1 MEDILSI
8 IPKSASAYTDLLQA
22 KNAYDAAI
30 AAGQGEIAEAKAGA
44 VRDLISQAQQNRD
57 PKYAKK
63 LDTDIKR
70 QVADLYKFGSQYI
83 QKETKSTAQQPPEDE
98 VAKAAMINAALAG
111 FNARVD
117 EASQRGVSVPPQLV
131 SSIQSLIG
139 TGRIKEAADLQEQTL
154 GPVESA
160 TERRTRLV
168 QEQETQ
174 KAEKAKELESKGII
188 STINRYVDA
197 KGNPTQDLDDATG
210 YFEEAATGIAK
221 VAPFLGTQSPK
232 SRASQQELS
241 REIEKSIMAAAA
253 NLKPVSNFELKQLE
267 SRRPQISDPP
277 EVWANYLSGVRD
289 VIQKDKTRT
298 DSEVPRELGEIQR
311 ATDLLRSKLKK

>member
-1 MEDILSI
+1 MDFNEYVKSKGYKSGDF
-8 IPKSASAYTDLLQA
+8 IPKTVANQLHSAWLKGNEPST
-22 KNAYDAAI
+22 
-30 AAGQGEIAEAKAGA
+30 KAP
-44 VRDLISQAQQNRD
+44 SEKPQ
-57 PKYAKK
+57 
-63 LDTDIKR
+63 
-70 QVADLYKFGSQYI
+70 
-83 QKETKSTAQQPPEDE
+83 EDE
-98 VAKAAMINAALAG
+98 AAKAAMIQAAQAG
-111 FNARVD
+111 FNVRVQD
-117 EASQRGVSVPPQLV
+117 ASSRGIQVPEQV
-131 SSIQSLIG
+131 VYSIQSLIN
-139 TGRIKEAADLQEQTL
+139 TGKTEEASRLQDQIL

-174 KAEKAKELESKGII
+174 KAEKEKELESRGIV

-277 EVWANYLSGVRD
+277 EVWADYLSGVRD

>member
-1 MEDILSI
+1 MDFNEYVKSKGYKSGDF
-8 IPKSASAYTDLLQA
+8 IPKTVANQLHSAWLKGNEPST
-22 KNAYDAAI
+22 
-30 AAGQGEIAEAKAGA
+30 KAP
-44 VRDLISQAQQNRD
+44 SEKPQ
-57 PKYAKK
+57 
-63 LDTDIKR
+63 
-70 QVADLYKFGSQYI
+70 
-83 QKETKSTAQQPPEDE
+83 EDE
-98 VAKAAMINAALAG
+98 AAKAAMIQAAQAG
-111 FNARVD
+111 FNARVE
-117 EASQRGVSVPPQLV
+117 EASQRGVQVPEQLV
-131 SSIQSLIG
+131 YSIQSLIG
-139 TGRIKEAADLQEQTL
+139 TGKIKEAADLQEQTL

-160 TERRTRLV
+160 TERRTRLA

-174 KAEKAKELESKGII
+174 KAEKAKELESKGIV

-277 EVWANYLSGVRD
+277 EVWADYLSGVRD

>member
-1 MEDILSI
+1 MNIFETFTQAV
-8 IPKSASAYTDLLQA
+8 PKAGPKAKEQIGNAQQRIDLLRA
-22 KNAYDAAI
+22 RGFNAEADVFE
-30 AAGQGEIAEAKAGA
+30 QGLISKIQNKSFETMDNDFEEIAKFYGSNIKGAGA
-44 VRDLISQAQQNRD
+44 TR
-57 PKYAKK
+57 P
-63 LDTDIKR
+63 
-70 QVADLYKFGSQYI
+70 
-83 QKETKSTAQQPPEDE
+83 QKDDA
-98 VAKAAMINAALAG
+98 VKAAMINAALAG

-131 SSIQSLIG
+131 LSIQSLIG
-139 TGRIKEAADLQEQTL
+139 TGRIEEAADLQEQTL

-174 KAEKAKELESKGII
+174 KAEKARELESKGIV
-188 STINRYVDA
+188 STINRYIDA

-277 EVWANYLSGVRD
+277 EVWADYLSGVRD

-298 DSEVPRELGEIQR
+298 DSEIPRELGEIQR

>member
-1 MEDILSI
+1 MNIYVGNLSWSMTDEDLAGLFTEFGTVTSGKILNDKMNGRSKGFGFVEMED
-8 IPKSASAYTDLLQA
+8 D
-22 KNAYDAAI
+22 
-30 AAGQGEIAEAKAGA
+30 EA
-44 VRDLISQAQQNRD
+44 
-57 PKYAKK
+57 
-63 LDTDIKR
+63 
-70 QVADLYKFGSQYI
+70 
-83 QKETKSTAQQPPEDE
+83 
-98 VAKAAMINAALAG
+98 AKAAMINAALAG
-111 FNARVD
+111 FGARVQD
-117 EASQRGVSVPPQLV
+117 ASSRGIQVPEQV
-131 SSIQSLIG
+131 ISSIQSLINVG
-139 TGRIKEAADLQEQTL
+139 KTEDASRLQDQIL

-160 TERRTRLV
+160 TERRTRLA

-174 KAEKAKELESKGII
+174 KSEKAKELESKGIV

-241 REIEKSIMAAAA
+241 REIEKSIMSAAA

>member
-1 MEDILSI
+1 MDFNEYVKSKGYKSGDF
-8 IPKSASAYTDLLQA
+8 IPKTVANQLHSAWLKGNEPST
-22 KNAYDAAI
+22 
-30 AAGQGEIAEAKAGA
+30 KAP
-44 VRDLISQAQQNRD
+44 SEKPQ
-57 PKYAKK
+57 
-63 LDTDIKR
+63 
-70 QVADLYKFGSQYI
+70 
-83 QKETKSTAQQPPEDE
+83 EDE
-98 VAKAAMINAALAG
+98 AAKAAMINAALAG

-139 TGRIKEAADLQEQTL
+139 TGRIKEAVDLQEQTL

-174 KAEKAKELESKGII
+174 KAEKAKELESKGIV

-277 EVWANYLSGVRD
+277 EVWADYLSGVRD